1 MYVHYK
7 IYIFNSSVR
16 ILGHPE
22 HVGAITEFV
31 KGTVRN
37 KQRCFVSLS

>member
-1 MYVHYK
+1 MYVHCK
-7 IYIFNSSVR
+7 VYIFNSSVR

-22 HVGAITEFV
+22 HVGAITESV
-31 KGTVRN
+31 KGTVKN